1 MEVLAS
7 FKKASVFS
15 LSLIHILEEVYHQ
28 VRVMTKEQ
36 ISERY
41 QLSENQAEILYF
53 SLAIC
58 RHLLDCTLA
67 KRILCP
73 KVELW
78 DALVRQLLFSK
89 CKGAYDDQVRENAIS
104 CALQMVEHYGASRAH
119 DLDVYKRQSILTA
132 GDAKTQCCSGLP
144 SSGSARWR
152 TLRRTR

>member
-1 MEVLAS
+1 MPS
-7 FKKASVFS
+7 FVPRPWKREGIPSTLKS
-15 LSLIHILEEVYHQ
+15 LEEVYHQ

-104 CALQMVEHYGASRAH
+104 VRFADGGALR
-119 DLDVYKRQSILTA
+119 RQPGPRPGHQRLCLKNILT
-132 GDAKTQCCSGLP
+132 K
-144 SSGSARWR
+144 
-152 TLRRTR
+152 